1 MVAAPE
7 KLSTR
12 LRTIPNTNL
21 GDRKREVLRI
31 HQENLK
37 MVTKLAE
44 MKVKQDLLVKE
55 NRKNVF
61 NTIGTA
67 TNFRSRSAG
76 N

>member
-1 MVAAPE
+1 
-7 KLSTR
+7 
-12 LRTIPNTNL
+12 
-21 GDRKREVLRI
+21 
-31 HQENLK
+31 